1 MGAAPQPLHRQWL
14 HALEDDLTVPAHVM
28 QVARVYADF
37 AASSRDGRVHVSW
50 RMLRRCTHQR
60 NDRITQSLDYL
71 ISHGWLDAEPSK
83 NGQRKY
89 YCLPT
94 APVSGSACWAV
105 SAPVDVSCWEAA

>member
-1 MGAAPQPLHRQWL
+1 MENDFTIPP
-14 HALEDDLTVPAHVM
+14 HVM

-37 AASSRDGRVHVSW
+37 AASSKDGRVHVSW

-71 ISHGWLDAEPSK
+71 TSHGWLAEEPSK

-89 YCLPT
+89 YWLVT
-94 APVSGSACWAV
+94 
-105 SAPVDVSCWEAA
+105 APVDVSGWQAA

>member
-1 MGAAPQPLHRQWL
+1 VGAAPQPLHRQWL
-14 HALEDDLTVPAHVM
+14 HALEDDLAIPPHVM

-37 AASSRDGRVHVSW
+37 AAASKDGRVHVSW

-71 ISHGWLDAEPSK
+71 TFRGWLIEEPAK

-89 YCLPT
+89 YWLVT
-94 APVSGSACWAV
+94 APVSGSAFRAV
-105 SAPVDVSCWEAA
+105 SAPVDVSGWEVA